1 VETMVAWQ
9 EGPVLAPY
17 LRALKQHTPVI
28 VGLVEARGAHVYRYV
43 HDKLEMLD
51 ELRVSPREDDA
62 ERSEPPALSRAGRG
76 YPAPRSALNT
86 EAAKQRR
93 LVDFQRFAPRLAARL
108 TLRAGADAF
117 ICVGGAAEW
126 SRVVAAAV
134 PRHLHDRLIVTA
146 ELEQRAS
153 PSAISRAAKRAAREL
168 RSRRGRE
175 MISRVL
181 ACRDHR
187 AVAGLPAL
195 HRAIRMK
202 AVDLLLVSPRFLHI
216 EADRVE
222 RVLQSAFAQGAHI
235 EVVSGDAGLLLD
247 RVADGVAARLRFAI
261 DPKPAPT
268 RSQPDPLS
276 PQAS

>member
-1 VETMVAWQ
+1 M
-9 EGPVLAPY
+9 
-17 LRALKQHTPVI
+17 
-28 VGLVEARGAHVYRYV
+28 
-43 HDKLEMLD
+43 HDKLEVLD
-51 ELRVSPREDDA
+51 ELRVLSRDDEA
-62 ERSEPPALSRAGRG
+62 ERSEPAAFSRAGRG

-86 EAAKQRR
+86 ETAAQRR
-93 LVDFQRFAPRLAARL
+93 LVDFQRFASRLAARL
-108 TLRAGADAF
+108 TLWAGPDGF

-126 SRVVAAAV
+126 SRLVAASV
-134 PRHLHDRLIVTA
+134 PRRLHDRLIVSA

-181 ACRDHR
+181 ARREHR
-187 AVAGLPAL
+187 AVAGLPAIQ
-195 HRAIRMK
+195 RAIRMK

-222 RVLQSAFAQGAHI
+222 RVLQSAFGQGAHI
-235 EVVSGDAGLLLD
+235 EVLSGDAGLLLD

-261 DPKPAPT
+261 DPKPEPT
-268 RSQPDPLS
+268 RS
-276 PQAS
+276 PQNVRCLHRP